1 MNYCNCD
8 DSCFMTQSL
17 SRSQWRCYMRQNF
30 FKGKLQMT
38 WRMRTTFSFV
48 SSGLML
54 TAVGNRSV
62 TTDVSRVRVTTD
74 VSRVRANIVVDSCY
88 DSEPWDPALKFR
100 VLVKILLFRVDTHLQ
115 NAKKNRPSE
124 NYIWTGIESYSFRQS
139 RSHFIKGVRTFFY
152 FIILRS

>member
-100 VLVKILLFRVDTHLQ
+100 VLVKILLFWVDTHLQ
-115 NAKKNRPSE
+115 NAKKTDLQRITFE
-124 NYIWTGIESYSFRQS
+124 QESSHTHFDKVWVILSKAFELSFTS
-139 RSHFIKGVRTFFY
+139 
-152 FIILRS
+152 